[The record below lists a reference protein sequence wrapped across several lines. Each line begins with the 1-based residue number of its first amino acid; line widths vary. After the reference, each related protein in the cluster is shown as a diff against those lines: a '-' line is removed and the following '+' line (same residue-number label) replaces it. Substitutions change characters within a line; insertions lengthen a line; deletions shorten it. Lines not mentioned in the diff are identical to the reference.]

1 MEGGAASLLGR
12 ERLCQP
18 DVDEVAPCA
27 SNVMMY
33 TAPDKS
39 YFRQKEVDVFLIC
52 SNVMMYNAHD
62 TIYFRQVH
70 SIQGLA
76 RKMFQEPRD
85 EGIRIEMHIPDYA
98 DDGLLW

>member
-1 MEGGAASLLGR
+1 
-12 ERLCQP
+12 
-18 DVDEVAPCA
+18 
-27 SNVMMY
+27 
-33 TAPDKS
+33 
-39 YFRQKEVDVFLIC
+39 
-52 SNVMMYNAHD
+52 MMYNAHD